1 MGERVMPAVGSVVSL
16 WRYPVK
22 SMMGEELGEAHI
34 GVNGLAGD
42 RVCALID
49 RETGKVASAKHP
61 HKWACLMECSA
72 QLLEDSGRSGVV
84 VNISLPD
91 GRAVRSDDAGVD
103 RVLSDLLG
111 REVTLAHLAPEAPS
125 LEEYS
130 PDMDE
135 LDDKDV
141 TMEAAMPARTF
152 FDVAAVHV
160 LTTATLRRLQE
171 LYPGGR
177 LDLRRFR
184 PNIVIEL
191 ASGGSGFVEN
201 EWAGRSVGIGDDV
214 RLEIT
219 QPCRRCVMTTLPQGD
234 LPRDPAILRTTARYN
249 DVNAGVYAAVR
260 SEGRA
265 RQGAHIGVE

>member
-1 MGERVMPAVGSVVSL
+1 
-16 WRYPVK
+16 
-22 SMMGEELGEAHI
+22 
-34 GVNGLAGD
+34 
-42 RVCALID
+42 
-49 RETGKVASAKHP
+49 
-61 HKWACLMECSA
+61 
-72 QLLEDSGRSGVV
+72 
-84 VNISLPD
+84 
-91 GRAVRSDDAGVD
+91 
-103 RVLSDLLG
+103 
-111 REVTLAHLAPEAPS
+111 
-125 LEEYS
+125 
-130 PDMDE
+130 MDE

-191 ASGGSGFVEN
+191 ASGGSGFIEN
-201 EWAGRSVGIGDDV
+201 EWTGRSVGIGDDV

-219 QPCRRCVMTTLPQGD
+219 QPCRRCVMTTLSQGD